1 MKKILF
7 VGSFVLAFVVG
18 AVHADDKSDVQAVF
32 DAIIAASN
40 ARDMDEEEK
49 HYSSEVTEFGHQGG
63 ALERL
68 NFDGAR
74 EWIKNGGKWHAEY
87 GKTDIKIHG
96 TASVVTGYQKG
107 KFIAPNGFS
116 GEVMRRFTWVFE
128 KQQGAWKI
136 VHRHH
141 SRGVFIPAESEE

>member
-40 ARDMDEEEK
+40 ARDMDEEER

-68 NFDGAR
+68 NF
-74 EWIKNGGKWHAEY
+74 
-87 GKTDIKIHG
+87 
-96 TASVVTGYQKG
+96 
-107 KFIAPNGFS
+107 
-116 GEVMRRFTWVFE
+116 
-128 KQQGAWKI
+128 
-136 VHRHH
+136 
-141 SRGVFIPAESEE
+141 

>member
-1 MKKILF
+1 MKKLLLF
-7 VGSFVLAFVVG
+7 GLLVMGSVSG

-40 ARDMDEEEK
+40 ARDMDEEEQ
-49 HYSSEVTEFGHQGG
+49 HYSSEATEFGDQGG

-116 GEVMRRFTWVFE
+116 GEVMRRFTWVFD

-136 VHRHH
+136 VPRHH
-141 SRGVFIPAESEE
+141 SRGVFLPAESEE

>member
-40 ARDMDEEEK
+40 ARDMDEEEQ
-49 HYSSEVTEFGHQGG
+49 HYSSEATEFGHQGG
-63 ALERL
+63 ALERS

-141 SRGVFIPAESEE
+141 SQGVFIPAESEE

>member
-40 ARDMDEEEK
+40 ARDMDEEEQ
-49 HYSSEVTEFGHQGG
+49 HYSSEATEFGHQGG
-63 ALERL
+63 ALERT

-141 SRGVFIPAESEE
+141 SQGVFIPAESEE

>member
-1 MKKILF
+1 
-7 VGSFVLAFVVG
+7 
-18 AVHADDKSDVQAVF
+18 
-32 DAIIAASN
+32 AIIAASN
-40 ARDMDEEEK
+40 ARDMDEEEQ
-49 HYSSEVTEFGHQGG
+49 HYSSEATEFGDQGG

-141 SRGVFIPAESEE
+141 SRGVFIPADSEE

>member
-49 HYSSEVTEFGHQGG
+49 HYSDLIEIM
-63 ALERL
+63 A
-68 NFDGAR
+68 
-74 EWIKNGGKWHAEY
+74 
-87 GKTDIKIHG
+87 
-96 TASVVTGYQKG
+96 
-107 KFIAPNGFS
+107 
-116 GEVMRRFTWVFE
+116 
-128 KQQGAWKI
+128 KQ
-136 VHRHH
+136 
-141 SRGVFIPAESEE
+141 RGMTKE